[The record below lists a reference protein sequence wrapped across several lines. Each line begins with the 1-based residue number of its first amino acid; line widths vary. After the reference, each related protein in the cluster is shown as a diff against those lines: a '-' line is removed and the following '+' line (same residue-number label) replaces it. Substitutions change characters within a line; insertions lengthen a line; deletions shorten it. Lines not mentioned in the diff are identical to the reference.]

1 MFKLLLLSAAV
12 LLACS
17 VQASLAEELGEE
29 GFADSSGVK
38 IHYVTAGKGPLVVLI
53 HGFPDFWYSWRAQ
66 MPELAKH
73 FQVVAVDM
81 RGYNLSDQPVGVE
94 NYALPKLV
102 GDIDAVVKHFKADK
116 AIIVGHDWGG
126 IVAWT
131 YAMTF
136 PDKTDK
142 LVILNL
148 PHPKGL
154 ARELANN
161 PEQQKNSQYA
171 RNFQQADAASK
182 VMPEMLTFWVKDAD
196 ARKKYVEAFK
206 RSSMEGMLNYYKA
219 NYPREPYKYSPDEP
233 KYPPV
238 KCPVLM
244 FHGLKDTALL
254 PGALNDT
261 WNWLEKDLTL
271 VTIPGAG
278 HFVQQD
284 AAEKVT
290 RCMVTWLTMQ

>member
-1 MFKLLLLSAAV
+1 MTIKFLLLAVAV

-17 VQASLAEELGEE
+17 VQTAWTEDLGED

-53 HGFPDFWYSWRAQ
+53 HGFPDYWYTWRAQ
-66 MPELAKH
+66 IPELAKH

-81 RGYNLSDQPVGVE
+81 RGYNKSDQPKGVE
-94 NYALPKLV
+94 NYAVPKLV
-102 GDIDAVVKHFKADK
+102 GDIDAVVNHFKADK

-154 ARELANN
+154 ARELANIRAN
-161 PEQQKNSQYA
+161 VAATSQG
-171 RNFQQADAASK
+171 
-182 VMPEMLTFWVKDAD
+182 E
-196 ARKKYVEAFK
+196 
-206 RSSMEGMLNYYKA
+206 
-219 NYPREPYKYSPDEP
+219 
-233 KYPPV
+233 
-238 KCPVLM
+238 
-244 FHGLKDTALL
+244 
-254 PGALNDT
+254 
-261 WNWLEKDLTL
+261 
-271 VTIPGAG
+271 I
-278 HFVQQD
+278 
-284 AAEKVT
+284 
-290 RCMVTWLTMQ
+290 